1 MADFKKIRIM
11 ISSRCSSRVAD
22 GEQQV
27 SMTEVRARLH
37 DRLCDEPLLGE
48 ALFEVWISDNAP
60 DQSQGDL
67 DTAWNRSLEEVRK
80 ADIVLALYTG
90 EAGWAPKS
98 GEIGICHAEFQE
110 VWNNG
115 PARLKVVRVLEVK
128 FSGKK
133 SAAEK
138 KADKVF
144 QDYFQ
149 TLNPTSPEA
158 RNADDIVARSLEAL
172 REAVASLVKLG
183 GREARKGRFAYGTA
197 LDWSRLDFS
206 TRKQAMEEA
215 LGEALRDLGA
225 NPLPSIAGGW
235 DWPLA
240 GESLLT
246 IVHGLPAAF
255 GVAAARE
262 LVGQPFLKD
271 HRYVPGGVTP
281 SLAGPLHLVA
291 CLKTVSESQAMR
303 QLGFPDAT
311 IVAAPFGIYVAD
323 KVQKIQMVFLANC
336 RDATTTRHAL
346 TRLVEWLDSTGEEV
360 NLVSRARGRRR
371 IVDAVKLALDEG
383 GQ

>member
-11 ISSRCSSRVAD
+11 ISSRCSSLVAD

-27 SMTEVRARLH
+27 SMTVVRKRLH
-37 DRLCDEPLLGE
+37 DRLRDEPLLGE

-80 ADIVLALYTG
+80 ADVVLALYTG

-115 PARLKVVRVLEVK
+115 PARLKVVRVLEVT
-128 FSGKK
+128 FPARK
-133 SAAEK
+133 SAAET
-138 KADKVF
+138 KADRTF
-144 QDYFQ
+144 QEYFQ

-158 RNADDIVARSLEAL
+158 RNADDVVARSLEAL

-197 LDWSRLDFS
+197 LDWSRLDFGA
-206 TRKQAMEEA
+206 RKQAMEEA

-225 NPLPSIAGGW
+225 SPLSSVAGGW

-240 GESLLT
+240 DESLLT

-262 LVGQPFLKD
+262 LVGQPFLRD
-271 HRYVPGGVTP
+271 HGYDASGEAP
-281 SLAGPLHLVA
+281 SLAGPVHLVA

-311 IVAAPFGIYVAD
+311 IVAAPFGVYVAD

-346 TRLVEWLDSTGEEV
+346 TRLVEWLDSTGEEA

-371 IVDAVKLALDEG
+371 IVAAVRLALDEG
-383 GQ
+383 A

>member
-27 SMTEVRARLH
+27 SMTVVRKRLH
-37 DRLCDEPLLGE
+37 DRLRDEALLGE

-115 PARLKVVRVLEVK
+115 PARLKVVRVLDAK

-158 RNADDIVARSLEAL
+158 RSADDIVARSLEAL

-225 NPLPSIAGGW
+225 NTLSAVSGGW
-235 DWPLA
+235 EL
-240 GESLLT
+240 
-246 IVHGLPAAF
+246 
-255 GVAAARE
+255 GVAA
-262 LVGQPFLKD
+262 
-271 HRYVPGGVTP
+271 GG
-281 SLAGPLHLVA
+281 
-291 CLKTVSESQAMR
+291 R
-303 QLGFPDAT
+303 
-311 IVAAPFGIYVAD
+311 IAA
-323 KVQKIQMVFLANC
+323 
-336 RDATTTRHAL
+336 HH
-346 TRLVEWLDSTGEEV
+346 
-360 NLVSRARGRRR
+360 RARPARGLWCRRR
-371 IVDAVKLALDEG
+371 ARTCRPALPEG
-383 GQ
+383 SQLRPG